1 MSTVPDRRATRELR
15 VDRIACTGHGIC
27 ATVLEGRFRL
37 DEHGYPVVD
46 RPRVPREAGDTA
58 IRFCPARALYWA
70 DRP

>member
-1 MSTVPDRRATRELR
+1 MRTGSDVTTEPQLR

-27 ATVLEGRFRL
+27 ATLLGGRFRL

-46 RPRVPREAGDTA
+46 EPYVPREEGDTA